1 VVNIFAVY
9 YFLGLE
15 TKVVI
20 ISGVALHL
28 RLAEGKG
35 KIMYSNYHFANV
47 KMIWVIMHLQ
57 ICSSQK

>member
-47 KMIWVIMHLQ
+47 KM
-57 ICSSQK
+57 